1 MSQIL
6 IVEGNKLKT
15 QMTLLSHGVSGEITS
30 SGFEYVGAQ
39 THE

>member
-1 MSQIL
+1 MSKIL
-6 IVEGNKLKT
+6 IVEDNELKT
-15 QMTLLSHGVSGEITS
+15 QMALLSHGVSGEIKP